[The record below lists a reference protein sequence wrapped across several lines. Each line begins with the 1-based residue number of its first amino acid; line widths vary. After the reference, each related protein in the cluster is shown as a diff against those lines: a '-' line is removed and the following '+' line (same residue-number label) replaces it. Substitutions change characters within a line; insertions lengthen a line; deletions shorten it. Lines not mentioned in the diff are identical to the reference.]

1 MSRRVVIT
9 GLGAVTPLG
18 LNAADSWNA
27 VREGVCGIAPIT
39 QYDITDRAV
48 TLAAEVK
55 GFDPDALLGK
65 AEAKRMDRYCQ
76 FAIVAAQEALEDS
89 GIKKEEI
96 DPIRYGV
103 VVSSG
108 IGGFSTLEAAK
119 MRALEKG
126 YDKVSPFM
134 IPSIISNMAAGR
146 IAIHVGFQGMC
157 TCPVTACAGGSNA
170 VGDAFRHIRDG
181 YAEVMLCG
189 GAEAAITPLAIG
201 GFTSMKALCTSTDPN
216 RASIPFDAERSGF
229 VMGEG
234 AAILVLEELEH
245 ARKRGAHIFA
255 EVVGYGA
262 TCDAYHIT
270 APAPDGSGGAKAMA
284 MALADAGVSPE
295 SVDYINAHGTSTH
308 LNDAGETAA
317 VKTVFGP
324 HAYKLMMSSTKS
336 MTGHMLGAAGAVEA
350 LFTAM
355 ALRDDFVPPTIN
367 YQTPD
372 EQCDLDV
379 VPNHGRN
386 AELHYAMSNSLG
398 FGGHNASLLLKKWE
412 G

>member
-96 DPIRYGV
+96 DPIRCGV

-189 GAEAAITPLAIG
+189 GAEGGHLSHGVYPGIGAAAAAHFHFLAGQSAQQSLQLFLDGIFGVALLLPAVVAAAVVAEGQAIG
-201 GFTSMKALCTSTDPN
+201 VHGGNSFQTSDTIISRIADIRKLCTLYTYS
-216 RASIPFDAERSGF
+216 
-229 VMGEG
+229 
-234 AAILVLEELEH
+234 
-245 ARKRGAHIFA
+245 
-255 EVVGYGA
+255 
-262 TCDAYHIT
+262 
-270 APAPDGSGGAKAMA
+270 
-284 MALADAGVSPE
+284 
-295 SVDYINAHGTSTH
+295 
-308 LNDAGETAA
+308 
-317 VKTVFGP
+317 
-324 HAYKLMMSSTKS
+324 
-336 MTGHMLGAAGAVEA
+336 
-350 LFTAM
+350 
-355 ALRDDFVPPTIN
+355 
-367 YQTPD
+367 
-372 EQCDLDV
+372 
-379 VPNHGRN
+379 
-386 AELHYAMSNSLG
+386 
-398 FGGHNASLLLKKWE
+398 KK
-412 G
+412 